1 MDGLVAELAGTATP
15 LPVIA
20 LRLVAACVLGGL
32 IGLER
37 EIRHKSAGLRT
48 HIMVALAAAGFTILA
63 YETFEARLDDGSANA
78 DPLRLVEAIVAGVA
92 FLGAG
97 AIIRDRGGVQGIT
110 TGTGMWVAGATG
122 YACGLGYFI
131 IAGMMTVLSLLVLAV
146 LGRVSHEIADDHHH
160 GDEKK
165 EAGPRGPAP

>member
-1 MDGLVAELAGTATP
+1 MDPWITDLTGTVTP

-20 LRLVAACVLGGL
+20 VRLVAACVLGGL

-37 EIRHKSAGLRT
+37 ELRHKSAGLRT

-63 YETFEARLDDGSANA
+63 YETFEARLDDGAANA

-110 TGTGMWVAGATG
+110 TGTGMWVAGAAG

-146 LGRVSHEIADDHHH
+146 LGRVTHDIADDRH
-160 GDEKK
+160 GTETEKG
-165 EAGPRGPAP
+165 AGPREPTP